1 MVSKNVVPDL
11 GKPIRKMGFGLLSGF
26 FKVGHFFILDF
37 LELSW
42 DDAVLNYLITAKKRD
57 RIATPSYAQ
66 VIKPIYSYAIGRWKR
81 YRKQTTNIYPI
92 LEGWIKKFNY

>member
-1 MVSKNVVPDL
+1 MVSKSVVPDL
-11 GKPIRKMGFGLLSGF
+11 GKPIRKIGLGSLAGC
-26 FKVGHFFILDF
+26 FKVGHFSILDF

-57 RIATPSYAQ
+57 RITTPSYAQ
-66 VIKPIYSYAIGRWKR
+66 VTKPIYSYAIGRWQR
-81 YRKQTTNIYPI
+81 YKKQTSNIYPI